1 MAAFL
6 MLTESVDSLG
16 FTPVAKKIYS
26 AIARICRPG
35 KEFNINLQEIQS
47 LICKSRS
54 SNKKDY
60 SRRHIRRGL
69 EELIAVGVID
79 VVGQWF
85 GGLFRLVAY
94 HPDRN
99 PTCSILAKNGTE
111 KANSFPKMSNL
122 GGSNTHD
129 SVASSIDLAQT
140 TDTPPTNHPVV
151 ESKNS
156 PEKTTSANQNVRS
169 KIFPILERLTGISE
183 SNQKL
188 PDEEKNSPGDV
199 VSSSYEVRHNEK
211 VLQARPEQSALLD
224 EVEAEGVK
232 LHPKLVAFLL
242 AADIRV
248 LKNAVAAMKEAKR
261 AQKVRNPSGFL
272 VKAVE
277 EKWEPAGS
285 GEAPHSQMLR
295 FPPEFLDWYAKVPK
309 TSSGVLNIPL
319 EHLPVNRHNEP
330 QVRIGRRDPFTR
342 APYTL
347 MPWREA
353 AAEFPVE

>member
-6 MLTESVDSLG
+6 MLTENVDSLG

-35 KEFNINLQEIQS
+35 KEFNINLTEIQS

-54 SNKKDY
+54 SKKKDY
-60 SRRHIRRGL
+60 SLRHIRRGL
-69 EELIAVGVID
+69 QELIAVGVID

-85 GGLFRLVAY
+85 GGLFRMVAY

-99 PTCSILAKNGTE
+99 PTCSILAKKSTE
-111 KANSFPKMSNL
+111 KANSDPKMSKL
-122 GGSNTHD
+122 ECSTQHD
-129 SVASSIDLAQT
+129 SVATSIDLAQT
-140 TDTPPTNHPVV
+140 TDTPPASHPVV
-151 ESKNS
+151 ESRNS
-156 PEKTTSANQNVRS
+156 PEETTSANQDVLE
-169 KIFPILERLTGISE
+169 KIVPILTRLTGVSQ
-183 SNQKL
+183 SDPKL
-188 PDEEKNSPGDV
+188 PGQEKNSPGAV
-199 VSSSYEVRHNEK
+199 AQSSHEVQHNEE
-211 VLQARPEQSALLD
+211 VLQASPEQSALLD

-248 LKNAVAAMKEAKR
+248 LKNAVLTMKEAKR
-261 AQKVRNPSGFL
+261 AGKVRNPSGFL

-277 EKWEPAGS
+277 QKWEPAGS
-285 GEAPHSQMLR
+285 GEVPHSQRLR

-309 TSSGVLNIPL
+309 TEDGVLNIPL

-347 MPWREA
+347 MSWREA